1 VGKQVLS
8 YEYILRVDEKGRIMI
23 PKEVRDKLK
32 IFSSVRL
39 IVNESGEIIIKKMER
54 NIEKYAGYFRV
65 DWSKLAGMDIDKIL
79 DEALKERSEKWLR
92 DILT

>member
-1 VGKQVLS
+1 MGKQVLS

-32 IFSSVRL
+32 IFNSVRL
-39 IVNESGEIIIKKMER
+39 IVNESSEIIIKKMER

-65 DWSKLAGMDIDKIL
+65 N
-79 DEALKERSEKWLR
+79 
-92 DILT
+92 

>member
-1 VGKQVLS
+1 MLS

-32 IFSSVRL
+32 ISNSVRL
-39 IVNESGEIIIKKMER
+39 IVNESSEIIIKKMER

-65 DWSKLAGMDIDKIL
+65 N
-79 DEALKERSEKWLR
+79 
-92 DILT
+92 

>member
-1 VGKQVLS
+1 MGKQVLS

-32 IFSSVRL
+32 ISNSVRL
-39 IVNESGEIIIKKMER
+39 IVNESSEIIIKKMER

-65 DWSKLAGMDIDKIL
+65 N
-79 DEALKERSEKWLR
+79 
-92 DILT
+92 

>member
-1 VGKQVLS
+1 MLS

-32 IFSSVRL
+32 IFNSVRL
-39 IVNESGEIIIKKMER
+39 IVNESSEIIIKKMER

-65 DWSKLAGMDIDKIL
+65 N
-79 DEALKERSEKWLR
+79 
-92 DILT
+92 

>member
-1 VGKQVLS
+1 MGKQVLL

-32 IFSSVRL
+32 ISNSVRL
-39 IVNESGEIIIKKMER
+39 IVNESSEIIIKKMER

-65 DWSKLAGMDIDKIL
+65 D
-79 DEALKERSEKWLR
+79 
-92 DILT
+92 

>member
-1 VGKQVLS
+1 MLL

-32 IFSSVRL
+32 ISNSVRL
-39 IVNESGEIIIKKMER
+39 IVNESSEIIIKKMER

-65 DWSKLAGMDIDKIL
+65 D
-79 DEALKERSEKWLR
+79 
-92 DILT
+92 

>member
-1 VGKQVLS
+1 
-8 YEYILRVDEKGRIMI
+8 
-23 PKEVRDKLK
+23 
-32 IFSSVRL
+32 
-39 IVNESGEIIIKKMER
+39 MER